1 MDSIIVLTIT
11 LMKINTKIETICLLM
26 FSESTT
32 PFKLLHFCQKD
43 DLYTYLIAFARCT
56 KQYGD
61 FITLAFICNYFLS
74 QDFFTNSKT
83 WVE

>member
-1 MDSIIVLTIT
+1 MDWIIVLTII

-43 DLYTYLIAFARCT
+43 DLYISHCMY
-56 KQYGD
+56 
-61 FITLAFICNYFLS
+61 
-74 QDFFTNSKT
+74 
-83 WVE
+83 